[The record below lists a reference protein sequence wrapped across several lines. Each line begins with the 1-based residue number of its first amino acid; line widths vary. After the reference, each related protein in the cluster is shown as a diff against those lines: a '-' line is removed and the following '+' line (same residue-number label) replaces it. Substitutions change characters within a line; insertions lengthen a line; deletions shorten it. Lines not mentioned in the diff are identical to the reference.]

1 MVVFCF
7 SPPRC
12 VPTCVVFSEFF
23 HTTQAICPP
32 PFYMKKHTLLR
43 RGVFFCSQTLQQH
56 SILPEDPDPRST
68 KQLYLHVSA
77 YINVIVLNPMSDT
90 PNPHPATSNPK
101 NL

>member
-43 RGVFFCSQTLQQH
+43 RGVFFALDPTTTFNN
-56 SILPEDPDPRST
+56 PEAPQEPPS
-68 KQLYLHVSA
+68 V
-77 YINVIVLNPMSDT
+77 PG
-90 PNPHPATSNPK
+90 
-101 NL
+101 